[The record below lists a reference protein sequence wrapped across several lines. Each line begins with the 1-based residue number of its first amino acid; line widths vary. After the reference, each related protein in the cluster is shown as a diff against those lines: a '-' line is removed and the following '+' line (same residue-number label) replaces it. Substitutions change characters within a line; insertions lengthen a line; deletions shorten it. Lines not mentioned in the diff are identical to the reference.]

1 MNQIVSLLFMFSCGD
16 YEKVKQDEMKKQ
28 FDMKMDGRCPIP
40 AEIGGVKTC
49 PLRINNPDYVEG
61 GDMPKTIAN
70 SCDKCI
76 YCAKK

>member
-1 MNQIVSLLFMFSCGD
+1 
-16 YEKVKQDEMKKQ
+16 MKKQ

>member
-1 MNQIVSLLFMFSCGD
+1 MFTLKSW
-16 YEKVKQDEMKKQ
+16 MKTDGLMQRSWMKN
-28 FDMKMDGRCPIP
+28 FMKMDGRCPIP

-76 YCAKK
+76 YCAKRHAWQ